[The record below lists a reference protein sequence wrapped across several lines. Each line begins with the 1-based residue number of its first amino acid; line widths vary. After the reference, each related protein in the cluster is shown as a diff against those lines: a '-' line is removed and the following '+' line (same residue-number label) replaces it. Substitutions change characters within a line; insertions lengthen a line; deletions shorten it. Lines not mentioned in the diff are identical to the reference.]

1 MFWKK
6 RDQSHTELLD
16 RVGMSI
22 TRASGIDET
31 RADQIASSPFLY
43 RRLRARIEAERKQR
57 AEPDGGWFATFK
69 IARRAIPVLA
79 FVAIAAVLSLWF
91 AATKQTDIPSSDGA
105 NVYVSYPLTPV
116 TACSLSATDECAIS
130 SEEVLATMF
139 AEQEGKEEK

>member
-6 RDQSHTELLD
+6 KNQSKDELLD
-16 RVGMSI
+16 RVGQSVA
-22 TRASGIDET
+22 RASGIGEDKAE
-31 RADQIASSPFLY
+31 QIASSPFLY
-43 RRLRARIEAERKQR
+43 ARLRARIEAERNQQ

-69 IARRAIPVLA
+69 IARRAIPALA
-79 FVAIAAVLSLWF
+79 LVAIAAVASLWF
-91 AATKQTDIPSSDGA
+91 AATKYTVSPPPGGA
-105 NVYVSYPLTPV
+105 NIEASYPLTPV